1 MELTPHYPSCTLCV
15 IVDGPQIK
23 GAVPTFQGWSLT
35 SCELKALSSKA
46 LLTAVGFFLLFLLIL
61 SPFLLFLASA
71 KVAMP
76 FPRHIITV
84 DYIVHMCKVHQ
95 DPAAHFAS
103 LHKRSD
109 LILFFDFG
117 ANGLR
122 VCLLGL

>member
-1 MELTPHYPSCTLCV
+1 
-15 IVDGPQIK
+15 
-23 GAVPTFQGWSLT
+23 
-35 SCELKALSSKA
+35 
-46 LLTAVGFFLLFLLIL
+46 LLIL